1 MDKKLV
7 IADSSNENND
17 NKKSNM
23 LELCSKFLSKKNFKI
38 LLLILVAVVG
48 LVLLFGFD
56 FKKDN
61 NDTANNTIST
71 NGYISTIDYCKMI
84 ESKLID
90 VLSAVDGAGQVSVM
104 ITVDGSPELV
114 YANEKDQTSS
124 TNSSGSVTT
133 ATYSSPIIVNA
144 NGSSTA
150 LVMTEI
156 LPEVKGVIVV
166 ASGAGDVAT
175 KLNLLNAVSTLL
187 DISTNQVTILKG
199 V

>member
-1 MDKKLV
+1 MDKSIV
-7 IADSSNENND
+7 VEDCSSNDN
-17 NKKSNM
+17 NKKVN
-23 LELCSKFLSKKNFKI
+23 LAELFAKFMNKRGLKIVFLVLVGIVGLI
-38 LLLILVAVVG
+38 LLLGI
-48 LVLLFGFD
+48 D
-56 FKKDN
+56 FKRDKVVN
-61 NDTANNTIST
+61 SNDVVSST
-71 NGYISTIDYCKMI
+71 GYIGTIDYCKLI
-84 ESKLID
+84 ENKLID

-156 LPEVKGVIVV
+156 LPKVKGVIVV
-166 ASGAGDVAT
+166 ASGAGNVAT
-175 KLNLLNAVSTLL
+175 KLDLLNAVSTLL

>member
-1 MDKKLV
+1 MV
-7 IADSSNENND
+7 TTSS
-17 NKKSNM
+17 
-23 LELCSKFLSKKNFKI
+23 
-38 LLLILVAVVG
+38 
-48 LVLLFGFD
+48 
-56 FKKDN
+56 
-61 NDTANNTIST
+61 
-71 NGYISTIDYCKMI
+71 YISTMDYCKII
-84 ESKLID
+84 ENKLID
-90 VLSAVDGAGQVSVM
+90 VLSKVDGAGTVSVM
-104 ITVDGSPELV
+104 VTVDGSPELV

-156 LPEVKGVIVV
+156 LPKVKGVIVV
-166 ASGAGDVAT
+166 ASGAGNVAT
-175 KLNLLNAVSTLL
+175 KLDLLNAVSTLL

>member
-1 MDKKLV
+1 MDKSIV
-7 IADSSNENND
+7 VEDCSSNDN
-17 NKKSNM
+17 NKKVN
-23 LELCSKFLSKKNFKI
+23 LAELFAKFMSKRGLKIVFLV
-38 LLLILVAVVG
+38 LVGIVG
-48 LVLLFGFD
+48 LILLFGFD
-56 FKKDN
+56 FKRDKVVNSDN
-61 NDTANNTIST
+61 VVSST
-71 NGYISTIDYCKMI
+71 GYIGTIDYCKLI
-84 ESKLID
+84 ENKLID

-156 LPEVKGVIVV
+156 LPKVKGVIVV
-166 ASGAGDVAT
+166 ASGAGNVAT
-175 KLNLLNAVSTLL
+175 KLDLLNAVSTLL

>member
-1 MDKKLV
+1 MDKSIV
-7 IADSSNENND
+7 VEDCSSNDN
-17 NKKSNM
+17 NKKIN
-23 LELCSKFLSKKNFKI
+23 LAELFAKFMSKRGLKIVFLV
-38 LLLILVAVVG
+38 LVGIVG
-48 LVLLFGFD
+48 LILLFGFD
-56 FKKDN
+56 FKRDKVVNSD
-61 NDTANNTIST
+61 DVVSST
-71 NGYISTIDYCKMI
+71 GYIGTIDYCKLI
-84 ESKLID
+84 ENKLID

-156 LPEVKGVIVV
+156 LPKVKGVIVV
-166 ASGAGDVAT
+166 ASGAGNVAT
-175 KLNLLNAVSTLL
+175 KLDLLNAVSTLL

>member
-1 MDKKLV
+1 MDKSIV
-7 IADSSNENND
+7 VEDCSSNDN
-17 NKKSNM
+17 NKKVN
-23 LELCSKFLSKKNFKI
+23 LAELFAKFMSKRGFKI
-38 LLLILVAVVG
+38 VFLVLVGIVG
-48 LVLLFGFD
+48 LILLFGFD
-56 FKKDN
+56 FKRDKVVNSDN
-61 NDTANNTIST
+61 VVSST
-71 NGYISTIDYCKMI
+71 GYIGTIDYCKLI
-84 ESKLID
+84 ENKLID

-156 LPEVKGVIVV
+156 LPKVKGVIVV
-166 ASGAGDVAT
+166 ASGAGNVAT
-175 KLNLLNAVSTLL
+175 KLDLLNAVSTLL